1 MRSWPRP
8 PVGTAGCRRDRE
20 GTQAMKYLALAVA
33 AVTVGA
39 FPALADEHTDAVMM
53 MAEATICKISVSE
66 GAKRILYGKIS
77 SGGRTPSQVNYEI
90 HGGIEALKK

>member
-1 MRSWPRP
+1 
-8 PVGTAGCRRDRE
+8 
-20 GTQAMKYLALAVA
+20 MKYLALAVA

-66 GAKRILYGKIS
+66 GAKRI

-90 HGGIEALKK
+90 HGGIEALKKVSSSYRAAMCLAIGDRLKALP